1 MERFLQQKVIW
12 MEHAVPI
19 IQEERYVQ
27 DIDTLEDWALAEMKY
42 KLLQVEKNLDS

>member
-1 MERFLQQKVIW
+1 

-27 DIDTLEDWALAEMKY
+27 DIGTLEDWALAEMKY